1 MRSKTF
7 FSDMIDEI
15 DEAVEDIVEQI
26 KGFELSKNS
35 MGIVFADEE
44 MDYPA
49 FYEAF
54 HKEFD
59 FPLMGCTAMATLF
72 GDIGYCDSG
81 VSLMVL
87 TADDC
92 EFALEITDSLD
103 KSNGDAEI
111 AGAYERA
118 SSKLSEKEKLVISYG
133 VVATNQND
141 VSGDGLIKR
150 LDEVVQGVPIFGGLA
165 TEAFNYKESKVFCND
180 KAIDSGLVIA
190 LISGNINPKYVS
202 VNSIEN
208 KSTFSFDITK
218 SEGNIIY
225 ELNGKSL
232 VKTLEDLDFI
242 ADKED
247 VIGDYLLSPFVVTME
262 QPSGDKVYAARNL
275 SYLNLEE
282 GSGTFLGFM
291 PEGAGLS
298 IGIINREDVQ
308 KSVQLAFSTMEEMIG
323 GKSGYETLLCTT
335 CCARFLALANDVK
348 AEARVCQEQTPE
360 GFSLFGMYSYGEF
373 CPIKGEKTGKDYN
386 MFHNFTFTILAI

>member
-15 DEAVEDIVEQI
+15 DEAVEDIVEQV

-54 HKEFD
+54 HREFD

-165 TEAFNYKESKVFCND
+165 TEAFN
-180 KAIDSGLVIA
+180 
-190 LISGNINPKYVS
+190 
-202 VNSIEN
+202 
-208 KSTFSFDITK
+208 
-218 SEGNIIY
+218 
-225 ELNGKSL
+225 
-232 VKTLEDLDFI
+232 
-242 ADKED
+242 
-247 VIGDYLLSPFVVTME
+247 
-262 QPSGDKVYAARNL
+262 
-275 SYLNLEE
+275 
-282 GSGTFLGFM
+282 
-291 PEGAGLS
+291 
-298 IGIINREDVQ
+298 
-308 KSVQLAFSTMEEMIG
+308 
-323 GKSGYETLLCTT
+323 
-335 CCARFLALANDVK
+335 
-348 AEARVCQEQTPE
+348 
-360 GFSLFGMYSYGEF
+360 
-373 CPIKGEKTGKDYN
+373 
-386 MFHNFTFTILAI
+386 